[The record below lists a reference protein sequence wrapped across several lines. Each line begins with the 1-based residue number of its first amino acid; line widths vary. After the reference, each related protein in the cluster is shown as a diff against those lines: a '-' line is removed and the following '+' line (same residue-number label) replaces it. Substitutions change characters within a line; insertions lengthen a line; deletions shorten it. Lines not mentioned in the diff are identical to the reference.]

1 MVRLQWLFA
10 TSVKPIAM
18 PLPKVMKFGSLQTM
32 IPRNF
37 YTLTP
42 NRRFQVN
49 SAAQL
54 ST

>member
-1 MVRLQWLFA
+1 
-10 TSVKPIAM
+10 
-18 PLPKVMKFGSLQTM
+18 M